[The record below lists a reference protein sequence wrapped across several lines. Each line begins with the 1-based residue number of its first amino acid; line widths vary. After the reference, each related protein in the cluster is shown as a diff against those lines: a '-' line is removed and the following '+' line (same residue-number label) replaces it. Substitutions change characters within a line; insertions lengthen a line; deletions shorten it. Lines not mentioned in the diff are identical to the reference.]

1 MNNRQKIGNIN
12 PQSLTKTRL
21 KLYQFQKRLLQ
32 FRVSNL
38 RSSFLFALGLG
49 ILSIFGPIS
58 TQAAERLAF
67 SYPPFGEFY
76 IRVNDLEILAK
87 EGRITDEL
95 AYFTNRLSPE
105 QLEKFKDLL
114 SRKIELNPLAIY
126 KFTRFPIGEIVLK
139 NIGTAV
145 KADVNKN
152 GFFALRGAIMQ
163 AALDEDGLTL
173 VNMLRQFPLD
183 TIYLETAVVLRCI
196 EEAGQLLREKELIVA
211 GIKQEYRG
219 DLEQVTN
226 TESIY
231 KRDLSALGPFT
242 WKKET
247 LEFQNPNRPT
257 SSAFDLYLPQSNQ
270 EVNAHFATIVI
281 SHGLASN
288 RGSFAYLAEH
298 LASQGF
304 AVAIPEHIGTES
316 EQFQKIF
323 SGLAKPP
330 EATNLINRPLDL
342 KYLLDKLEQESA
354 TNEQLKGKLDL
365 GKVGVL
371 GQSFGGYTALAVGG
385 AQHNRAKLEQECAGN
400 QHDNV
405 FFDMSALIQCRV
417 NELPQE
423 DYQLQDERIKA
434 ILAINPLS
442 NKIFGKEG
450 LEKIQLPTM
459 IISGVN
465 DIITPPVQEQIYPF
479 AWLTTP
485 NKYLVLVEAGTHFS
499 FLSKGKGVLPIPSG
513 FIGPE
518 PELAFPA
525 LKALSTAFFKTY
537 IAAQSEYAIY
547 LDSTYIQSLNS
558 QPFEFSVVES
568 LTEAQL
574 ETLRSTV
581 NE

>member
-1 MNNRQKIGNIN
+1 MFKNHRLKKNNR
-12 PQSLTKTRL
+12 LTK
-21 KLYQFQKRLLQ
+21 LLRR
-32 FRVSNL
+32 FSFSSFS
-38 RSSFLFALGLG
+38 SSFLVALGLG
-49 ILSIFGPIS
+49 TLSIFVPIS
-58 TQAAERLAF
+58 TQAAERIAF

-76 IRVNDLEILAK
+76 LRVNDLEILAK

-95 AYFTNRLSPE
+95 AYFTNRLSPKQLE
-105 QLEKFKDLL
+105 QLKDIL
-114 SRKIELNPLAIY
+114 SRKIELNPVAIY

-139 NIGTAV
+139 NLGTAI

-152 GFFALRGAIMQ
+152 GFFALRGALVQ
-163 AALDEDGLTL
+163 AALDDDGLTL

-183 TIYLETAVVLRCI
+183 TIYLDTAVALRCL
-196 EEAGQLLREKELIVA
+196 EDGAQLLREKELIIA
-211 GIKQEYRG
+211 AIKQQEQAE
-219 DLEQVTN
+219 LEQATKS
-226 TESIY
+226 ESIY
-231 KRDLSALGPFT
+231 ERDLSILGSFT

-270 EVNAHFATIVI
+270 EVSPSFPVIVI

-288 RGSFAYLAEH
+288 RGSLAYLAEH

-304 AVAIPEHIGTES
+304 AVAIPEHIGTGS
-316 EQFQKIF
+316 EQFEEIL

-330 EATNLINRPLDL
+330 EATNLINRPLDI

-365 GKVGVL
+365 EQVGVL
-371 GQSFGGYTALAVGG
+371 GQSLGSYTALAVGG